1 MLPRGVVKS
10 WHGYAVAAFLV
21 AGSAESAVAAE
32 TAFASNF
39 DKAQTSSARLVAGG
53 RDSGG
58 VYLAGVEID
67 LEPKTVTYWRQPGDA
82 GSPPVFD
89 FSRSQ
94 NVASVETLYP
104 APKHMNEAGSIVAGY
119 DTAVTFPLRVT
130 PRDQNAPVVLDLA
143 LDYAACGKI
152 CLPARAR
159 LSLRLPNDGASS
171 YHDQIDRALAVVPKK
186 AHDGGG

>member
-89 FSRSQ
+89 FSESQ

-119 DTAVTFPLRVT
+119 DTAVTFPLRVNSA
-130 PRDQNAPVVLDLA
+130 RSECA
-143 LDYAACGKI
+143 G
-152 CLPARAR
+152 RAR
-159 LSLRLPNDGASS
+159 SSPGLRRLWQNSVCLRGRGSRCGCQMMARHP
-171 YHDQIDRALAVVPKK
+171 IMTR
-186 AHDGGG
+186 